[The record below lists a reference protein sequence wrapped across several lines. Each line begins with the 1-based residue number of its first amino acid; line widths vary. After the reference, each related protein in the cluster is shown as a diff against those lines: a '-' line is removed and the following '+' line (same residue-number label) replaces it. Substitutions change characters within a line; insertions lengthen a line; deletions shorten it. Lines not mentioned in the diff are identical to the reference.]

1 MEGEPMEM
9 EIAPAR
15 FFDELDPDLVQC
27 PYDLYR
33 SFQEGPPVY
42 VDAVRAVVVSRF
54 VDVQRVIA
62 DAAAFSSA
70 QVRGPVPIEAMTE
83 VLGGLAAEDPAL
95 AALMERNQFMTRFLL
110 AADGEDHRRRRG
122 LVQKAFTPRRIRVM
136 EPMIESIVERLIDG
150 FADRGGADF
159 VTEFAI
165 PLPIEVIARA
175 IGVEDA
181 DVGDFKRWSDDLF
194 APAGVNRPGREMMIA
209 FLRSQDEFTRYFSPR
224 IDERRGGADRD
235 DLLQDL
241 LGAELDGERLTREES
256 MLMCAE
262 LTAAGNETT
271 TSMLA
276 SAAQILGSHA
286 ELQAVLRAEPDR
298 IPAFVEEV
306 LRLEGPIQSFYRT
319 AVADTE
325 VGGTPVAAGT
335 ALLCIYAAA
344 NRDAEQF
351 ECPAEID
358 TARPNGKTHTAF
370 GRGPHACVGSLLA
383 RTEGRIA
390 VEALLRRL
398 DRIEVTRAP
407 QAGEYTPSYMLRG
420 PRRLEV
426 SFG

>member
-1 MEGEPMEM
+1 MDM

-15 FFDELDPDLVQC
+15 FFDQLDPELVQC

-54 VDVQRVIA
+54 ADVQRVIA

-70 QVRGPVPIEAMTE
+70 QVRGPVSIEAMTE
-83 VLGGLAAEDPAL
+83 VLGALAGEDPEM

-136 EPMIESIVERLIDG
+136 EPLIESIVEGLIDG
-150 FADRGGADF
+150 FAGRNRVDF
-159 VTEFAI
+159 LAAFAV

-175 IGVEDA
+175 IGVDDA
-181 DVGDFKRWSDDLF
+181 DVGNFKRWSDELF
-194 APAGVNRPGREMMIA
+194 APAGVNRPDREMMIA

-224 IDERRGGADRD
+224 IDARREGGAERD

-276 SAAQILGSHA
+276 SAAQILGSHPDLQA
-286 ELQAVLRAEPDR
+286 ELRADPAR

-306 LRLEGPIQSFYRT
+306 LRLEGPIQAFYRT
-319 AVADTE
+319 AIADTE
-325 VGGTPVAAGT
+325 VGGTPVPAGT

-344 NRDAEQF
+344 NRDGEQF
-351 ECPAEID
+351 ECPTEVD
-358 TARPNGKTHTAF
+358 TQRENGKTHTAF

-390 VEALLRRL
+390 VDTLLRRL
-398 DRIEVTRAP
+398 DRIEVARAP
-407 QAGEYTPSYMLRG
+407 RAGEYTPSYMLRG
-420 PRRLEV
+420 PRRLEL
-426 SFG
+426 SFASAA

>member
-1 MEGEPMEM
+1 MEM
-9 EIAPAR
+9 GIAPAR
-15 FFDELDPDLVQC
+15 FFDELDAELVQC

-54 VDVQRVIA
+54 ADVQRVIS

-70 QVRGPVPIEAMTE
+70 QVRGPVSIEAMTE
-83 VLGGLAAEDPAL
+83 VLGGLAAEDPEM

-150 FADRGGADF
+150 FAERGRANF
-159 VTEFAI
+159 VAEFAI

-175 IGVEDA
+175 IGVDDA
-181 DVGDFKRWSDDLF
+181 DIGDFKRWSDDLF
-194 APAGVNRPGREMMIA
+194 APAGVNRPDREMMIA
-209 FLRSQDEFTRYFSPR
+209 FLRSQDAFTRYFSQR
-224 IDERRGGADRD
+224 IDERREGGRD

-276 SAAQILGSHA
+276 SAAQILGDHPG
-286 ELQAVLRAEPDR
+286 LQEELRAEPAR

-306 LRLEGPIQSFYRT
+306 LRLEGPIQAFYRT
-319 AVADTE
+319 AVEDTE

-335 ALLCIYAAA
+335 ALLCLYAAA

-351 ECPAEID
+351 ECPVEID

-407 QAGEYTPSYMLRG
+407 RAGEYTPSYMLRG
-420 PRRLEV
+420 PRRLEI
-426 SFG
+426 SFA